1 MWYSFL
7 KHLEVWTLIES
18 MIIELNTRTAVII
31 SILLW
36 FILYLSAPQLY
47 AQDDRAFFFIERP
60 KLGLSGYS
68 KLTDEE
74 RQTPNLK
81 TKITNQKFRVSM
93 SLETN
98 GWIYHPNLMD
108 YHLAFEPEFQHET
121 FRQNQTATTLTRSYY
136 GDTSLLAFDAGAT
149 LLKQKPVSLYI
160 FANRKTGQIDLTN
173 AQDSDITNETLGTR
187 LNFNNPT
194 LPSSIAVIRRK
205 QDQTGFYQSH
215 EDRDEVHVRIRHNAK
230 KSVTRLNMLYNNSE
244 TTRTTF
250 ETTDILSKTVSTE
263 LNNTYSI
270 TDDNRVRLESQLYNV
285 RADYNGQDQ
294 NSWIVSENL
303 FWSHSKNLLTRYRA
317 DYNRNEFGG
326 FVNKETRLSADLTHH
341 YMDRLTTDAGVATAA
356 NKFDGGNTDLYKFN
370 VDFLYYQPIP
380 WGSVQL
386 GASYDYDVTNRS
398 GTQRIIPVQERFALS
413 TGTETLLSK
422 ENIEPGS
429 IVVTDITGVTVY
441 TENIDYIVDI
451 VGPNVRIS
459 RTLMGAIADGQ
470 QVNVLYN
477 YQINAPYDDSR
488 FGQKYQLSLAMWSF
502 LHLAYSRSRID
513 QDIQSGESP
522 NEPLGDTSHDLRLGL
537 VTKWSDTEFLYN
549 QQDRTNSNSITTRS
563 VTQRI
568 NFMPA
573 RNYFVNL
580 TGNIGERDFT
590 DLNETERFYSFG
602 TRIGWTP
609 RSWCNLNL
617 NYVRN
622 KISSD
627 QRNELHTEFATT
639 ARLIYGLWTG
649 SISYRLRDQDDK
661 QNGNSLWRRE
671 AIINITRHFR

>member
-1 MWYSFL
+1 M
-7 KHLEVWTLIES
+7 LIES
-18 MIIELNTRTAVII
+18 MIIELNTRTAAII

-36 FILYLSAPQLY
+36 FILHLSAPQLY

-60 KLGLSGYS
+60 KLELSGYY

-108 YHLAFEPEFQHET
+108 YRLAVEPEFQRET

-149 LLKQKPVSLYI
+149 LLKQKPVSLNI

-187 LNFNNPT
+187 LNLNNPT
-194 LPSSIAVIRRK
+194 LPSSIALIRRK
-205 QDQTGFYQSH
+205 LDQTGFYQSH

-250 ETTDILSKTVSTE
+250 ETTDVLSKTVSTE

-317 DYNRNEFGG
+317 DYSRNEFGG

-341 YMDRLTTDAGVATAA
+341 YKDRLTTDAGVATAA
-356 NKFDGGNTDLYKFN
+356 NKFDGGNTDLYKSY
-370 VDFLYYQPIP
+370 VGFLYHQPIP

-386 GASYDYDVTNRS
+386 GALYDYGVTNRS
-398 GTQRIIPVQERFALS
+398 GTQRIVPVQERFALS

-441 TENIDYIVDI
+441 AENIDYIVDI
-451 VGPNVRIS
+451 VGPNISIS

-477 YQINAPYDDSR
+477 YRINTPYDDSR
-488 FGQKYQLSLAMWSF
+488 FGQKYRLSLAMWSF
-502 LHLAYSRSRID
+502 FHLAYSLSRID
-513 QDIQSGESP
+513 QDIRSGESP
-522 NEPLGDTSHDLRLGL
+522 NNPLGDTSHDLRLGL

-568 NFMPA
+568 NFMPS

-609 RSWCNLNL
+609 RSWCNLSL
-617 NYVRN
+617 TYVRN
-622 KISSD
+622 NISSD
-627 QRNELHTEFATT
+627 QRKELQTEFATT
-639 ARLIYGLWTG
+639 ARWIYGLWIG

-671 AIINITRHFR
+671 AIILITRHFR